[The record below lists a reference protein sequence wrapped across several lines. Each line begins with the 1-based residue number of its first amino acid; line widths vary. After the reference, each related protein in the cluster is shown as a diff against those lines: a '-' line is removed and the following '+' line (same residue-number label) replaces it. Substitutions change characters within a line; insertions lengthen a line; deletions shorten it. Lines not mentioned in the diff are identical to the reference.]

1 MFGLAALSSD
11 MTIEQE
17 LAAKDVYTTR
27 LYFEN
32 PINFASLESLDKQ
45 LLSIRDRFPE
55 CVKEIIFGCTSATAL
70 LFKKDSPF
78 ITPLHSALSIM
89 GSKIDLLTP
98 YDEYAH
104 NLVKDWFESKGVKI
118 ERESF
123 MGFDNDVE
131 IATLNKNYLL
141 DVIDRFGSST
151 GEVFISCTALPV
163 LHLLDGFSDEITY
176 HSSNSVL
183 LDTMNRIRREN
194 DISN

>member
-11 MTIEQE
+11 MTIEQD
-17 LAAKDVYTTR
+17 LAARDVFTTR

-32 PINFASLESLDKQ
+32 PINFVSLESLDKQ

-89 GSKIDLLTP
+89 GNKIDLLTP

-104 NLVKDWFESKGVKI
+104 NLVKDWFESNGVEI
-118 ERESF
+118 ERESY
-123 MGFDNDVE
+123 MGFNNDVE
-131 IATLNKNYLL
+131 IAKLDKNYLL
-141 DVIDRFGSST
+141 NVIDRFGSST

-163 LHLLDGFSDEITY
+163 LHLLDDLPSNISY

-183 LDTMNRIRREN
+183 LNTMNKIRREDDLPN
-194 DISN
+194 